1 MSLYKICFCTARVCP
16 INPKMALT
24 EALFVIVSVL
34 SAIYLWF
41 QRNHSYWQRKG
52 LPFMPPSPIIG
63 NTASVF
69 KQESSFGMY
78 ISQVYSEPRMQDEA
92 VVGIYVINKPAL
104 VIREPELIKSVLIK
118 DFNRFSNRYAR
129 CDPHGD
135 PLGYNN
141 LFFVRN
147 PHWKQIRS
155 KLTPV
160 FTSGKVKQMYPL
172 MVEIAEDL
180 ESHLARHRPAQG
192 TEYITEVKDICARFT
207 TDSIATIA
215 FGVRVNSLENP
226 EAEFRS
232 QGRTVVEATL
242 LRSKDYFVAF
252 FLPKLVSL
260 FRVKFYTEKY
270 SNFLRKT
277 INHVMSERE
286 RTATV
291 RNDLIDVLVGLRKE
305 AALDPSKPHLANNN
319 DFLVAQ
325 AGVFF
330 TAGFETSSSTMA
342 FGLLELAKQPELQ
355 ERLRQEIN
363 EALVEEGGK
372 LSYEKINSLEYL
384 AMVVDEVLRLYPV
397 LPFLDRE
404 YQSIQGLPD
413 LSLKPYYDYK
423 MENGTPV
430 FIPVYGLQRDPKYW
444 PNPNHFDPERF
455 SPENRKSIEPMAYQ
469 PFGLGPHNCI
479 GSRIGLLQAKLGLV
493 HILKN
498 HYVRCCSQTPKDI
511 QFDAKTIVLQLDK
524 EMFLDIVNDRLYDE
538 KAI

>member
-1 MSLYKICFCTARVCP
+1 
-16 INPKMALT
+16 MALT

-215 FGVRVNSLENP
+215 FGVRANSLANP
-226 EAEFRS
+226 EAEFRN
-232 QGRTVVEATL
+232 QGRKVLGASL
-242 LRSKDYFVAF
+242 SRSKDYFVAF
-252 FLPKLVSL
+252 FMPKLVSL
-260 FRVKFYTEKY
+260 LRIKFFTEEY
-270 SNFLRKT
+270 SNFIRNT

-286 RTATV
+286 GTATV

-479 GSRIGLLQAKLGLV
+479 GSRIGLLQSKLGLV

-524 EMFLDIVNDRLYDE
+524 EMFLEIVNDRLYDE
-538 KAI
+538 KAV